1 LGRMEK
7 YVKNAQVSGRNET
20 LYFGTQ
26 SVKEQSGVKCY
37 GVNLDG
43 AKEEKELPRLVQYF
57 VLL

>member
-1 LGRMEK
+1 MEK